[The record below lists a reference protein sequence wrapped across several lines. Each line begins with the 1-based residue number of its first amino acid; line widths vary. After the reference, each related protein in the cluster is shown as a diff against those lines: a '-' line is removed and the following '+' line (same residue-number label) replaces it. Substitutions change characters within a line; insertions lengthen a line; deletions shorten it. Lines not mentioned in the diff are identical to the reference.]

1 MYQIL
6 IPKNRNLVIFQNERF
21 KLWDY
26 SKLES
31 LMEPWPQFADKKFAV
46 EWVNYFLCKISL
58 IFENE
63 YDIEYANVFALK
75 NLDTNEILLYWC
87 KEVMFN
93 SADKKNVTLTLVM
106 DVFSKEILKN
116 YKLTGTITQS
126 TLPEC
131 RYYYKDNKLVFDNAN
146 MVYNEGFQFPK
157 TSSSFQ
163 VVYSAKEV
171 VNSIQHLFYI
181 NQQVIFNPLHCL
193 LDPNYLNDDSLV
205 PNEKDYGVG
214 GIVYIWESDDFL
226 TYALDCAD
234 ENVLKVVSPCLYFSF
249 INLGTILG
257 KKIDD
262 TNDIKNLP
270 SFNQEFNNPSQGIN
284 SNGLI
289 LSVRYATIF
298 ELSLPENISTYNNN
312 NINIKSKDDFYNA
325 YGIANGLITLFKR
338 DLSGDTYEIV
348 DFSNIENYMDGNDFY
363 LDDFVINEGTF
374 LQSNSIVVY
383 FYNEDEEEKQ
393 ILIGEINYE
402 NNLAGDFWNY
412 YRYQYYNILKCEEN
426 DINEQAD
433 WSNSYNRTDESYKE
447 SNLYKTYQN
456 ENVKL
461 IGSVITDLNDYSS
474 NNFYMY
480 KFNTKLYN
488 NENYDIKLFLSSIHN
503 GLYLISGSFTY
514 EITSYES
521 FIYSDSLIG
530 YLQEFLLIGEN
541 NKIAIT
547 FKNRDGKKYIN
558 LSDCYDYYLKKSDSY
573 TDYILTNGSQYMT
586 SKSYADTMVDLTTQM
601 NSAKEGIA
609 IFDSI
614 MSIFSAATS
623 TGASI
628 LSGASEFGVVGAGV
642 MGANAGVR
650 GIQNI
655 GNSVGN
661 VVTTQIQNQMNLAS
675 AQNAVNMLN
684 AQANDLKRNLDVSF
698 SNKGFDYLSI
708 VKSYG
713 GSVGDILLYSVSYSS
728 DVMDKINWFYKLYG
742 WKNGNQYELTS
753 DVKKSPKFD
762 YVEMQNIFTTGLPAI
777 WKDMVVNFFKAG
789 VWLIND
795 ETIEDINAVEFKDNI
810 LYE

>member
-75 NLDTNEILLYWC
+75 NLDTNEVLLYWC

-157 TSSSFQ
+157 TSSTFQ
-163 VVYSAKEV
+163 VVYSTKEV
-171 VNSIQHLFYI
+171 VNNTQHLFYI
-181 NQQVIFNPLHCL
+181 NQQVVFNPLHCI
-193 LDPNYLNDDSLV
+193 LDPNYLNDNSKT
-205 PNEKDYGVG
+205 EKDYGQG
-214 GIVYIWESDDFL
+214 GIVYIWESDEFL

-234 ENVLKVVSPCLYFSF
+234 ANVLKVVSPCLYFSF

-257 KKIDD
+257 HHSDD
-262 TNDIKNLP
+262 LNDSSNLP
-270 SFNQEFNNPSQGIN
+270 SFNTEFDNPSEGIDN
-284 SNGLI
+284 NGLV
-289 LSVRYATIF
+289 LSARYARFFT
-298 ELSLPENISTYNNN
+298 SVYSDDISTYNNN
-312 NINIKSKDDFYNA
+312 FIEINAKDDFYNA

-338 DLSGDTYEIV
+338 DLTADTYQV
-348 DFSNIENYMDGNDFY
+348 TDFSNVTNYLDENDFY
-363 LDDFVINEGTF
+363 IDEFVINEGKLLETG
-374 LQSNSIVVY
+374 SIVVNY
-383 FYNEDEEEKQ
+383 YDEELQEYQ
-393 ILIGEINYE
+393 ILIGYNNYE
-402 NNLAGDFWNY
+402 NELAGFIWEP
-412 YRYQYYNILKCEEN
+412 YRYQYYNILKCEQYEIN
-426 DINEQAD
+426 DQQDSTGI
-433 WSNSYNRTDESYKE
+433 YNREDETYKT
-447 SNLYKTYQN
+447 SNVYKTYVDSN
-456 ENVKL
+456 IKW
-461 IGSVITDLNDYSS
+461 IGSVITDLNNYSA
-474 NNFYMY
+474 NNDYMY
-480 KFNTKLYN
+480 RFNTKLYN
-488 NENYDIKLFLSSIHN
+488 DENYDIKLFLSSIHN

-521 FIYSDSLIG
+521 FIYSDTLIG
-530 YLQEFLLIGEN
+530 YLQEFLLVGEN

-547 FKNRDGKKYIN
+547 FKNRDGNKYIN
-558 LSDCYDYYLKKSDSY
+558 LVDCYDYYLKKSDSY
-573 TDYILTNGSQYMT
+573 TDYMLTNGSQYMT
-586 SKSYADTMVDLTTQM
+586 AKSYASTMVDLTQQM

-614 MSIFSAATS
+614 MSIFSAVTS

-628 LSGASEFGVVGAGV
+628 LSGASEFGVMGAGV
-642 MGANAGVR
+642 MGANSGVR
-650 GIQNI
+650 GVQNI
-655 GNSVGN
+655 GDSVGN
-661 VVTTQIQNQMNLAS
+661 IVTTQIQNQMNLAT

-713 GSVGDILLYSVSYSS
+713 GNVGDILLYSVSYSS
-728 DVMDKINWFYKLYG
+728 DVMDKINWFYKIYG
-742 WKNGNQYELTS
+742 WKNGNQFELTNN
-753 DVKKSPKFD
+753 VKKSPKFD

-789 VWLIND
+789 IWLIND